1 MVAGEEG
8 RHTVNDRRPA
18 ALCPAAP
25 AAAVQQ
31 ETCQFTHSAAAD
43 IGTG

>member
-1 MVAGEEG
+1 MVAGEDG
-8 RHTVNDRRPA
+8 CHTVNDRRPA
-18 ALCPAAP
+18 LCPAAT

-31 ETCQFTHSAAAD
+31 ETRQFTHSAAAD

>member
-8 RHTVNDRRPA
+8 CHTVNDRRPA
-18 ALCPAAP
+18 LCPAP

-31 ETCQFTHSAAAD
+31 ETRQFTHSAAD